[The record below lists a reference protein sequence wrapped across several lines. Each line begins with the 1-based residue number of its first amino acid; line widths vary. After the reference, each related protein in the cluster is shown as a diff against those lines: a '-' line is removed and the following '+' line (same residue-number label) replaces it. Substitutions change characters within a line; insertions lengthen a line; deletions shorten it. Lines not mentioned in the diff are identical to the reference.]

1 MTHDESPGISRR
13 DLFKVSLGSAAALTL
28 TASAASLGGC
38 DKGDPSGTPDGAS
51 TDAAVPPGPGTPG
64 PVGFTGFIHP
74 TARLATT
81 SFSIG
86 PASLIEGFVSLEGD
100 SARIGAA
107 SNLQD
112 NDRLLPFDGPGGRTP
127 GDLQMGDG
135 TFTAH
140 GVTFIGRVRI
150 GDACGT
156 VINATLQNARIGN
169 ASIVGFL
176 ARILGTDPNQ
186 LIEIPDATLVLFG
199 ARIASQADVAANT
212 IPVPAPFSL
221 FASDVDQE
229 NLLLARGYNLLY
241 RAAARMTPFSSAAND
256 PRNPGQNFPDLA
268 SAFGKLSVAPP
279 TLDRRGTGVIPAR
292 QASLGDLDFNLYQPL
307 APVPRPSTP
316 APDSGGATASAPSS
330 TSPEAGARFIIPR
343 VVDPQLVSN
352 NAIVLGG
359 CDLAAGVVIG
369 DGSYLHGGDAPAI
382 SVGAGTRIGQ
392 NTSLHQ
398 LTFTSCRVG
407 SNCTIGNRVVLH
419 GPLEIGD
426 NVTIGDGAVLFGP
439 TVQSGVTIGA
449 GSLVFG
455 PVTVT
460 QDLPPR
466 TFMVA
471 PGNEGLIAPTAT
483 QARATGRPSRI
494 MFGEW
499 RRGLDA
505 GARCGCGAGMALL
518 ALG

>member
-1 MTHDESPGISRR
+1 MSHNESSGISRR
-13 DLFKVSLGSAAALTL
+13 DLFKVSLGGAAALTL
-28 TASAASLGGC
+28 AAGASGLSGC
-38 DKGDPSGTPDGAS
+38 DKGGSTGADASCPDLS
-51 TDAAVPPGPGTPG
+51 SQPTGPGTTG
-64 PVGFTGFIHP
+64 PVGFTGFVHP

-81 SFSIG
+81 NFSIG

-107 SNLQD
+107 SSLQD
-112 NDRLLPFDGPGGRTP
+112 NDRLLNFDGPGGRTP
-127 GDLQMGDG
+127 GDLQVGDG

-156 VINATLQNARIGN
+156 VINAVVQNARIGH
-169 ASIVGFL
+169 ACITGFL
-176 ARILGTDPNQ
+176 ARILGPDPNQ

-199 ARIASQADVAANT
+199 ARITSQADVASNT
-212 IPVPAPFSL
+212 IAVPAPFSL

-229 NLLLARGYNLLY
+229 NLLLARAYNLLY
-241 RAAARMTPFSSAAND
+241 RAAARQIPFGSED
-256 PRNPGQNFPDLA
+256 GPRNPGASFPNPG
-268 SAFGKLSVAPP
+268 SAFGKFSVAPP
-279 TLDRRGTGVIPAR
+279 TLVRRGTGVIPAR
-292 QASLGDLDFNLYQPL
+292 QASLGDLDFNLYEPL
-307 APVPRPSTP
+307 SPVPRPSTP
-316 APDSGGATASAPSS
+316 APDSGGALTSAPPSN
-330 TSPEAGARFIIPR
+330 SPEAGARFIIPR
-343 VVDPQLVSN
+343 VVDTNLVSD

-359 CDLAAGVVIG
+359 CDLAAGVTVG
-369 DGSYLHGGDAPAI
+369 AGSYLHGGDAPAI
-382 SVGAGTRIGQ
+382 SVGAGTNIGQ

-398 LTFTSCRVG
+398 LTFTSCRIG
-407 SNCTIGNRVVLH
+407 ANCTIGNRVVLH

-439 TVQSGVTIGA
+439 TVASGVTIGA

-455 PVTVT
+455 PISVT

-471 PGNEGLIAPTAT
+471 PGSEGLIAPTAG
-483 QARATGRPSRI
+483 QARATGRPSRL

-499 RRGLDA
+499 RRAQDA
-505 GARCGCGAGMALL
+505 GARCGCGAGIALF
-518 ALG
+518 AFA

>member
-1 MTHDESPGISRR
+1 MTHNESSGISRR
-13 DLFKVSLGSAAALTL
+13 DLFKVSLGGAAALTL
-28 TASAASLGGC
+28 ASGASGLGGC
-38 DKGDPSGTPDGAS
+38 TDGGAPKP
-51 TDAAVPPGPGTPG
+51 VPGTTG
-64 PVGFTGFIHP
+64 PVGFTGFVHP
-74 TARLATT
+74 SARLATT
-81 SFSIG
+81 NFSIG
-86 PASLIEGFVSLEGD
+86 AASLIEGFVSLEGD

-107 SNLQD
+107 TNLQD
-112 NDRLLPFDGPGGRTP
+112 NDRLLNYDGPTGRTA

-140 GVTFIGRVRI
+140 GATFIGRVRI

-156 VINATLQNARIGN
+156 VINAVVQNARIGN
-169 ASIVGFL
+169 ACITGFL
-176 ARILGTDPNQ
+176 ARILGTDPNRP
-186 LIEIPDATLVLFG
+186 IEIPDATLVLFG
-199 ARIASQADVAANT
+199 AKITSQADVAANT
-212 IPVPAPFSL
+212 IPVPAAFSL

-229 NLLLARGYNLLY
+229 NLLLARAYNLLY
-241 RAAARMTPFSSAAND
+241 RAAARQTPFSSAAND
-256 PRNPGQNFPDLA
+256 PRNPGASFPSVA

-292 QASLGDLDFNLYQPL
+292 QASLGDLDFTLYQPL
-307 APVPRPSTP
+307 SPVPRPSTA
-316 APDSGGATASAPSS
+316 APDSGGALASAPPS

-343 VVDPQLVSN
+343 VVDPTLVSD

-359 CDLAAGVVIG
+359 CDLAAGVTVG
-369 DGSYLHGGDAPAI
+369 AGSYLHGGDAPAI
-382 SVGAGTRIGQ
+382 SVGAGTAIGQ

-407 SNCTIGNRVVLH
+407 ANCTIGNRVVLH

-439 TVQSGVTIGA
+439 TVASGVTIGA

-471 PGNEGLIAPTAT
+471 PGNEALIAPTAG
-483 QARATGRPSRI
+483 QARATGRPSRL
-494 MFGEW
+494 MYGEW
-499 RRGLDA
+499 RRAQDA
-505 GARCGCGAGMALL
+505 GARCGCGAGIALF
-518 ALG
+518 AFA